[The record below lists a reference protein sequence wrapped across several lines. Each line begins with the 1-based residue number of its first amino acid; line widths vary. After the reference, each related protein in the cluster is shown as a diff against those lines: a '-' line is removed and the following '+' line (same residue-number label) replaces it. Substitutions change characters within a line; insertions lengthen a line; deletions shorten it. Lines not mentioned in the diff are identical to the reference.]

1 MRPAA
6 ALRKVQGHTKKGQ
19 AFLQSRGQT
28 RISIVIAHPVHR
40 VGTDA
45 LDALDTLPPVEV
57 QGAVVDALPPAEL
70 KEQLQG
76 ALMDTLPPAE

>member
-28 RISIVIAHPVHR
+28 RTSIVIAHPVHR
-40 VGTDA
+40 VGT
-45 LDALDTLPPVEV
+45 DALDTLPPVEV